1 MVSGSSKRTNG
12 QKSLAATQLNLG
24 VGLERM
30 TSGNLYGK
38 SHEIVQITDITGMS
52 TVAIPQTN
60 RMVDGEY
67 STLFWAGRI
76 LLQ

>member
-1 MVSGSSKRTNG
+1 M
-12 QKSLAATQLNLG
+12 
-24 VGLERM
+24 GLEHT

-38 SHEIVQITDITGMS
+38 RYERVQITDITGML
-52 TVAIPQTN
+52 TVAIPKTN

-67 STLFWAGRI
+67 STPFWAGRI